1 LSNSDTLTASWPV
14 EECYTVRPVL
24 FLFLFL
30 PFVLL
35 ASACSS
41 LTELRAL
48 LDKIPSATQA
58 TTAPPETATPPETA
72 ATPAAPAPAATRPPP
87 SSKPAI
93 ATPTL
98 AEQCKA
104 LAHTEVALKSGQKG
118 EKVATLQQLLSTAGF
133 YRHEVDG
140 VYDAQTRSAVIAF
153 HKALDLPRTPV
164 WRTGDWRALCAYSA
178 PPLPERQGKPDRV
191 EIDLGR
197 QVLYLIKQDKV
208 TAVLPISSGNGK
220 PYQEEAGNW
229 VKAVTPAGDYSILRF
244 YNGWRTSYLGELYR
258 PWYFYNG
265 YAVHGSPSVPP
276 EPASHGCVR
285 VPIWDADYL
294 AHQLQVGM
302 PLYIWKQQPGKG
314 NST

>member
-1 LSNSDTLTASWPV
+1 MLLFRQRLLGTSCAQPTKLALPKEVFGQTLSTTHGVVSQQEGPALSNSDTLTESWPV
-14 EECYTVRPVL
+14 EECYIVRPVL

-58 TTAPPETATPPETA
+58 TTAPSETATPPETA

-153 HKALDLPRTPV
+153 HKALDLPRTS
-164 WRTGDWRALCAYSA
+164 LSSA
-178 PPLPERQGKPDRV
+178 
-191 EIDLGR
+191 
-197 QVLYLIKQDKV
+197 
-208 TAVLPISSGNGK
+208 
-220 PYQEEAGNW
+220 
-229 VKAVTPAGDYSILRF
+229 
-244 YNGWRTSYLGELYR
+244 
-258 PWYFYNG
+258 
-265 YAVHGSPSVPP
+265 
-276 EPASHGCVR
+276 
-285 VPIWDADYL
+285 
-294 AHQLQVGM
+294 
-302 PLYIWKQQPGKG
+302 
-314 NST
+314 

>member
-1 LSNSDTLTASWPV
+1 M
-14 EECYTVRPVL
+14 RPVL
-24 FLFLFL
+24 LLLL
-30 PFVLL
+30 PFILL
-35 ASACSS
+35 ASGCSS
-41 LTELRAL
+41 LNELQTL
-48 LDKIPSATQA
+48 LGKIYSDTQA
-58 TTAPPETATPPETA
+58 PTTPAETATPSGTA
-72 ATPAAPAPAATRPPP
+72 TAPAAPTPTVTQAPLPTN
-87 SSKPAI
+87 KPTN

-98 AEQCKA
+98 TEQCAK
-104 LAHTEVALKSGQKG
+104 LANVNFALKPGQKG
-118 EKVATLQQLLSTAGF
+118 DKVAALQQLLSSAGF
-133 YRHEVDG
+133 YRNEVDG

-153 HKALDLPRTPV
+153 HKALDQPRTSA
-164 WRTGDWRALCAYSA
+164 WRSGDWQALCAYSA
-178 PPLPERQGKPDRV
+178 PPLPPRQGQPDRV
-191 EIDLGR
+191 EIDLNR

-208 TAVLPISSGNGK
+208 TAVMPISSGNGK
-220 PYQEEAGNW
+220 PYQEESGNW

-302 PLYIWKQQPGKG
+302 PLYIWKQPGKTD
-314 NST
+314 ST